1 MTKKDETINDLKR
14 DVLFYDNSF
23 EYVKNSLFDKI
34 SCMKDYY
41 SNVCKAYTENES
53 DSDGLKDFAHYYAKE
68 QYFQELY
75 DAMIRLKDNQCFLI
89 ENLVGLLKESDLKDK
104 VQDVIDKLMGD

>member
-1 MTKKDETINDLKR
+1 MAKKRR

-41 SNVCKAYTENES
+41 SNVCKAYTEM
-53 DSDGLKDFAHYYAKE
+53 K
-68 QYFQELY
+68 
-75 DAMIRLKDNQCFLI
+75 LI
-89 ENLVGLLKESDLKDK
+89 VM
-104 VQDVIDKLMGD
+104 V

>member
-1 MTKKDETINDLKR
+1 M
-14 DVLFYDNSF
+14 LFYDNSF

-41 SNVCKAYTENES
+41 SNVCKAYTEKEA

-68 QYFQELY
+68 QYF
-75 DAMIRLKDNQCFLI
+75 
-89 ENLVGLLKESDLKDK
+89 
-104 VQDVIDKLMGD
+104 